1 MRAGVT
7 ISEQDPLS
15 QQIGAEVYHLHQT
28 NVYAIIKLHQDE
40 ADEFEIGVCHCPLSV
55 S

>member
-1 MRAGVT
+1 MKAGVT

-15 QQIGAEVYHLHQT
+15 DQIGAKVYHLDKT
-28 NVYAIIKLHQDE
+28 NVYAIIKLHQAE
-40 ADEFEIGVCHCPLSV
+40 ADEFEIGACQCPRSV